1 MPRYLLHHQHRPGEC
16 GAVFASF
23 SGHES
28 PLRHMPAT
36 ASCQFGGH
44 AIWWEVTADSER
56 SALGL
61 LPFYVAERTTVT
73 PVAPV
78 HIP

>member
-1 MPRYLLHHQHRPGEC
+1 MPRYLLHHQHQPEEC

-23 SGHES
+23 NGHES
-28 PLRHMPAT
+28 PLRHKPAT
-36 ASCQFGGH
+36 ASCHFGGH
-44 AIWWEVTADSER
+44 SIWWEVTADSKR

-78 HIP
+78 DIP